1 MSNATTTVDMSAPIV
16 KDGVEYMNVAH
27 AIFSEYF
34 RGIPCPP
41 EHIDPPSAHDLEDP
55 TEW

>member
-1 MSNATTTVDMSAPIV
+1 MSNAATTVDMSAPIV

-41 EHIDPPSAHDLEDP
+41 EHIDPPSARDLEDP